1 MTGDPRKF
9 ENVQQLCNISYEEA
23 IEMAYYGASVIHPKT
38 LQPLQKKNIP
48 FFVKSFLNPGKE
60 GTKIGISEKNQ
71 QLESYILKEKQIL
84 LRIATRD
91 FSFIAED
98 HMSLIF
104 ALLAKYNIKVSL
116 MQNSAISLALCLEDK
131 FGNVEELNKD
141 LKADFNIEI
150 HKNVSLFTIRNANL
164 NNLEKFY
171 EGKRILLE
179 QTTRRT
185 IQMVIN

>member
-1 MTGDPRKF
+1 M
-9 ENVQQLCNISYEEA
+9 
-23 IEMAYYGASVIHPKT
+23 
-38 LQPLQKKNIP
+38 
-48 FFVKSFLNPGKE
+48 
-60 GTKIGISEKNQ
+60 
-71 QLESYILKEKQIL
+71 KEKQIL